1 MKPGRPSSI
10 ARCAPRLS
18 AALLAL
24 ALLAPAAPAH
34 AQGFRTETLTLT
46 LDDGRELPAQ
56 LRIPADARG
65 PLPALMLFGG
75 FRRAG
80 KVLDLVHTDRPL
92 VWATFDYPFEPPRKF
107 RFPGSLRFA
116 PQARDAIHGAFAGV
130 VKLHEALAQH
140 PAVDPQRITV
150 IGASAG
156 APFATVGAARSP
168 IPGVILV
175 QGMGDATA
183 VIENLIYRK
192 YRAKYG
198 EWVKRPSRWVAEWIA
213 WYCEIP
219 DIAAQ
224 ARQLRAGQKALM
236 FTASRDDFIPKPASE
251 SLWAA
256 LQESEA
262 KVERIDVEGMHL
274 GVGDDSERIAD
285 LLRRSLR
292 WMEKEGLL

>member
-24 ALLAPAAPAH
+24 AVLAPVAPAH

-56 LRIPADARG
+56 LRIPEGARG

-75 FRRAG
+75 FRRAAQ
-80 KVLDLVHTDRPL
+80 VLDLVHSDRPV

-116 PQARDAIHGAFAGV
+116 PQARAAIHGAFEGV
-130 VKLHEALAQH
+130 VKLHEALARH
-140 PAVDPQRITV
+140 PAIDARRITV
-150 IGASAG
+150 VGASAG

-168 IPGVILV
+168 IPGLILV
-175 QGMGDATA
+175 QGMGDVTA
-183 VIENLIYRK
+183 VIENLIARK
-192 YRAKYG
+192 YRPRYG
-198 EWVKRPSRWVAEWIA
+198 DWVARPARWLAQWIN

-224 ARQLRAGQKALM
+224 ARRLRASQKAVM
-236 FTASRDDFIPKPASE
+236 FTASQDDFIPQAATE
-251 SLWAA
+251 SLWTA
-256 LQESEA
+256 LQESDA
-262 KVERIDVEGMHL
+262 TVERIDVKGIHL
-274 GVGDDSERIAD
+274 GVGDDGERIAD
-285 LLRRSLR
+285 LLQRSMQ
-292 WMEKEGLL
+292 WMQRNGLL